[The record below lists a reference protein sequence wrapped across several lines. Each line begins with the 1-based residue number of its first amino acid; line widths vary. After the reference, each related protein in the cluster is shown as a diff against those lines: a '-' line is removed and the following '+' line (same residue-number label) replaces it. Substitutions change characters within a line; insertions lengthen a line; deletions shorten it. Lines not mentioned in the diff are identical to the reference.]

1 MQHYKGMKRVL
12 FALFAGIALVGCNK
26 DNTGSTSDTINQQ
39 KDAVNSAAKDAKK
52 QVDAN
57 ADAAKAQLDAD
68 KKKAEAAAAAA
79 TNAATTN
86 K

>member
-1 MQHYKGMKRVL
+1 MQKGMKRVL

-26 DNTGSTSDTINQQ
+26 ESTDTTKDTINQQ
-39 KDAVNSAAKDAKK
+39 KDAVSSAAKDAKK

>member
-1 MQHYKGMKRVL
+1 MKRVL

-26 DNTGSTSDTINQQ
+26 DNTGTDTTKDTINQQ

-79 TNAATTN
+79 TNAAVTN

>member
-1 MQHYKGMKRVL
+1 MKRVL
-12 FALFAGIALVGCNK
+12 IALFAGIALVGCNK
-26 DNTGSTSDTINQQ
+26 DNTDTTTKDAISQQ
-39 KDAVNSAAKDAKK
+39 KDAVSSSAKDAKK
-52 QVDAN
+52 QIDAN

>member
-1 MQHYKGMKRVL
+1 MHKGMKRLL
-12 FALFAGIALVGCNK
+12 FALFTGIALVGCDNNK
-26 DNTGSTSDTINQQ
+26 TSTDSTKEAIGQQ

-52 QVDAN
+52 QIDAN
-57 ADAAKAQLDAD
+57 ADAAKAQLEAD

-79 TNAATTN
+79 TNSATTN